1 MAVQKVQQ
9 VLNAINMPKS
19 WLVALSA
26 LFVSL
31 RESIAPVQQLLTGSA
46 TYDAANL
53 VDGAGATTNV
63 TVTGAVVGDYVVGVS
78 FGVDLQ
84 GISATAY
91 VSAADTV
98 SVRLQNESGGA
109 IDLASTTV
117 RAVVMKQSSL
127 GNRANLQA

>member
-9 VLNAINMPKS
+9 VLNAINMPKT
-19 WLVALSA
+19 WLAALSA

>member
-26 LFVSL
+26 LFISL
-31 RESIAPVQQLLTGSA
+31 RESIAPVQQMLTGSA

-53 VDGAGATTNV
+53 VDGAGVTTTV
-63 TVTGAVVGDYVVGVS
+63 AVTGAAVGDYVVGVS

-84 GISATAY
+84 GLSVTAY
-91 VSAADTV
+91 VSATNTV
-98 SVRLQNESGGA
+98 SVRIQNETGGA

-127 GNRANLQA
+127 GNQANLQA